1 MGSQDLWWRAVQTE
15 RANMGFI
22 RALKFPYR
30 SIPKIVSI
38 ALVVVIIFPALMSVA
53 EVGEKIW
60 LSLPDH
66 LASTP
71 AGIQLWRDL
80 IEKWVIAIVLIAAAI
95 TLAVAPTWLSG
106 YSVDVIRHLLRGGS
120 SLPAIRF
127 GANLQEGFVLIVS
140 RVAWTIGLT
149 IFLLPLALFVSV
161 LGDVALIGFLA
172 IVGLLMTLQ
181 YFVGMARIAVT
192 GKHDAAFELRTN
204 LRVNWRHKL
213 ATALLVFGQ
222 ALLALGYGCAA
233 ILMFS
238 EASKLMREILND
250 PIAVLVIGSTATLI
264 FFLLQHFS
272 SVYLIAQFASKAG
285 IQEYSDNLKT
295 SI

>member
-1 MGSQDLWWRAVQTE
+1 MS
-15 RANMGFI
+15 FI

-30 SIPKIVSI
+30 SIPKIFSI
-38 ALVVVIIFPALMSVA
+38 ALGVVIILSALVSVA
-53 EVGEKIW
+53 EVGEKMW

-66 LASTP
+66 LANTP
-71 AGIQLWRDL
+71 AGVRQWREL
-80 IEKWVIAIVLIAAAI
+80 IENWVLGIVLIAAAI
-95 TLAVAPTWLSG
+95 TIVVAPSWLSG
-106 YSVDVIRHLLRGGS
+106 YSVDVIRHLLRGER

-127 GANLQEGFVLIVS
+127 GANLQVGFALIMS

-161 LGDVALIGFLA
+161 LGDVALNGFIA

-181 YFVGMARIAVT
+181 YFVGMTRIAVT
-192 GKHDAAFELRTN
+192 GKYDAAFELRAN
-204 LRVNWRHKL
+204 LRVNWRHKR
-213 ATALLVFGQ
+213 ATALMVFGQ
-222 ALLALGYGCAA
+222 ALLALGYGYAA

-238 EASKLMREILND
+238 EASKLMPEILYYRL
-250 PIAVLVIGSTATLI
+250 AWLVIVSTAALI

-272 SVYLIAQFASKAG
+272 SLYLIARFASKAG
-285 IQEYSDNLKT
+285 IREYSDNLNT